1 MLYLYVFD
9 LTLVICYIIICSYF
23 DIITLYSVCYNLYII
38 ICSYFDIITLYS
50 VCYNLYIIICSYF
63 DIITLYS
70 VCYNLY
76 IIICSYFDIITLYST
91 MVVMFFICL
100 ISPQWYETA
109 GWDGFVL
116 STDHTGDAGWPG
128 PSIYRDHLRRLVSVC
143 VPHTE
148 EDNNRQV
155 CVTEGGVNVAMS
167 SLSTQT
173 DTTVVIYILI
183 MLSFIAIYHPRELL
197 HETHINTLMGL
208 LHHDQQRI
216 SYMSCLVLVHILISG
231 PSSWTGID
239 VGKVK
244 SSMMTVMSGWR
255 MEEDMGWGVES
266 DLTWV
271 KTHLSN
277 NHPAVQY
284 HTAWEVCYHVT
295 RDPDIYCP
303 IVARDIG
310 LNYLAKW
317 LLSKK
322 SCTEARG
329 LIQTVIDVCK
339 KHHKK

>member
-1 MLYLYVFD
+1 MGPYYLPTILKMLGDQVHLSPGTISDAWLACMYL
-9 LTLVICYIIICSYF
+9 T
-23 DIITLYSVCYNLYII
+23 
-38 ICSYFDIITLYS
+38 
-50 VCYNLYIIICSYF
+50 
-63 DIITLYS
+63 
-70 VCYNLY
+70 
-76 IIICSYFDIITLYST
+76 
-91 MVVMFFICL
+91 
-100 ISPQWYETA
+100 
-109 GWDGFVL
+109 
-116 STDHTGDAGWPG
+116 
-128 PSIYRDHLRRLVSVC
+128 R
-143 VPHTE
+143 

-183 MLSFIAIYHPRELL
+183 MLSFIAISHPRELL
-197 HETHINTLMGL
+197 QETHINTLLGL

-216 SYMSCLVLVHILISG
+216 SYWSCRVLVNILIKG

-244 SSMMTVMSGWR
+244 SSMMTAVSGWR
-255 MEEDMGWGVES
+255 MEEDMRWGEQS
-266 DLTWV
+266 DLTWY
-271 KTHLSN
+271 KTRLSN

-284 HTAWEVCYHVT
+284 YIAWVVCYYVT
-295 RDPDIYCP
+295 RDPDRYCP
-303 IVARDIG
+303 IVARDIS
-310 LNYLAKW
+310 LNYLATW